1 MISYIRGEVL
11 FRNESSVV
19 IDVNGIGYE
28 VFVPYNVMCALER
41 TTGTIE
47 LYTYLQIKEDG
58 ASLFGF
64 ASKEELRLFKLLI
77 TVNGIGPKGAL
88 GIMSYMSVNDL
99 ILAVLADD
107 AKTISKAPGIG
118 SKTAGKL
125 ILELKDK
132 FKLEDTL
139 QGPEFINPGIGSV
152 ALTDSAGK
160 AKPGSG
166 SEEQNIGK
174 TGAKN
179 GSAGDTSQYTV
190 MRNEAVQAL
199 IALGYSSSQA
209 LKAIRAVP
217 DEEGLTVE
225 KLLKQS
231 LKFM

>member
-28 VFVPYNVMCALER
+28 VFVPYNVMCAMER
-41 TTGTIE
+41 ASGEVE
-47 LYTYLQIKEDG
+47 LYTYLQVKEDG
-58 ASLFGF
+58 VALFGF
-64 ASKEELRLFKLLI
+64 ASRQDLNTFKLLI
-77 TVNGIGPKGAL
+77 TVNGIGPKGAM
-88 GIMSYMSVNDL
+88 GIMSYMTTRDL

-107 AKTISKAPGIG
+107 VKAIAKAPGIG

-139 QGPEFINPGIGSV
+139 GGGGVTLPGNQGAAFV
-152 ALTDSAGK
+152 AATA
-160 AKPGSG
+160 
-166 SEEQNIGK
+166 
-174 TGAKN
+174 
-179 GSAGDTSQYTV
+179 GSASAKDGAQDENAE

-199 IALGYSSSQA
+199 AALGYSSSEA
-209 LKAIRAVP
+209 LKAVRSVP

-225 KLLKQS
+225 MLLKKS
-231 LKFM
+231 LKFL